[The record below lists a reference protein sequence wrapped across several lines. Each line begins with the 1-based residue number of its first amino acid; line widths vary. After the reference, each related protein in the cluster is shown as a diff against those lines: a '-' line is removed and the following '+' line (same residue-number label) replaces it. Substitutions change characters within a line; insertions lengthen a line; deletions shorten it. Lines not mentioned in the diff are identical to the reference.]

1 MSQANLEWLRT
12 LYDRYAVGETDPLFE
27 RLADDIEWVSSVSG
41 FPLLDVLRPV
51 DGPEGVRCYFQGLA
65 QDWRITKHE
74 MQEMVADGD
83 WIAVRNSVEAVNKHT
98 GKKAEVTTRHRLVLR
113 DGKIQRFEEHCDDFT
128 PLEAPV
134 AADWLL
140 ERGLGA

>member
-1 MSQANLEWLRT
+1 MPWKRAMSQANLEWLRT

-41 FPLLDVLRPV
+41 SPALGTFSGRFH
-51 DGPEGVRCYFQGLA
+51 GPEGVRCYFQGLA

-83 WIAVRNSVEAVNKHT
+83 CIAVRNSVEAVNKHT

-113 DGKIQRFEEHCDDFT
+113 DGKIQRFEEHCDDIT
-128 PLEAPV
+128 PLEAACRANGP
-134 AADWLL
+134 
-140 ERGLGA
+140 